1 MHHAYDSL
9 SEGQSVAQVAS
20 TLSRKGK
27 MAIVCSREDG
37 AWKADS
43 LPLEPV
49 YGTVWEGLSKSVQYQ
64 GFTAAEL
71 PVACDFDVGF
81 YMWLSVVWRSE
92 IYPVPFRLMP
102 GELKKV
108 VDDGFALLGA
118 GGMKYRQV
126 RRTEE
131 WMRLVSA
138 EKLEDRMI
146 EVMPGKCCRILR
158 QRSGAI
164 EDALGG

>member
-1 MHHAYDSL
+1 MKMPGGMGMHYAYDGL
-9 SEGQSVAQVAS
+9 SEGDSVARVVS

-49 YGTVWEGLSKSVQYQ
+49 YGTVWEGLGAEVQYQ
-64 GFTAAEL
+64 RLTLAESSGARDFA
-71 PVACDFDVGF
+71 VAF
-81 YMWLSVVWRSE
+81 YKWLRVVLGLA
-92 IYPVPFRLMP
+92 IHPVPVRLMP
-102 GELKKV
+102 GGLKKLV
-108 VDDGFALLGA
+108 GDGFALLGA
-118 GGMKYRQV
+118 GGMEDRHV

-138 EKLEDRMI
+138 EKL
-146 EVMPGKCCRILR
+146 VYRI
-158 QRSGAI
+158 G
-164 EDALGG
+164 